1 MKTKSSPTQLRF
13 SFVIP
18 AMNEATMI
26 VGALDSIR
34 QLKQSGDISV
44 AEVIVVDSGSVD
56 ATADIARAAGCRVV
70 SAKPRNV
77 SASRNLGA
85 AAAEGNV
92 LAFVD
97 ADCELPE
104 NWLIRCGRELQTS
117 GVVAS
122 SMQMAAPSLDAS
134 WVERTWYEL
143 AHRST
148 SSLETE
154 DAPWLATFNL
164 AVDADQFREAG
175 GFDETLITCED
186 VDLGYRLSERGRL
199 RFIRQDGVVHHGE
212 SKTLAV
218 FFRRESWRARGGWQ
232 LLFHHRSSLREVIS
246 CCIPFVVCLSLVGG
260 AAVSWWWSPVAMV
273 AGMLPLLLIVLR
285 QRPSVWMIPQAVVL
299 QSVYF
304 AARCY
309 GMLRPAGRVERVQD
323 ETRPVREASV
333 QSQASNV
340 IMSLTEQ
347 DSNAD

>member
-1 MKTKSSPTQLRF
+1 METTSSHSQLRV

-34 QLKQSGDISV
+34 QLKQADDVKV

-56 ATADIARAAGCRVV
+56 ATAEIARAAGCRVI
-70 SAKPRNV
+70 AAEPGNV
-77 SASRNLGA
+77 STSRNLGA
-85 AAAEGNV
+85 AAASGNV

-104 NWLIRCGRELQTS
+104 DWLIQCGSELQQPD
-117 GVVAS
+117 VVAS
-122 SMQMAAPSLDAS
+122 SMQMAAPASDAR

-143 AHRST
+143 THRNSAST
-148 SSLETE
+148 GVE

-164 AVDADQFREAG
+164 AVHADRFQEAK

-186 VDLGYRLSERGRL
+186 VDLGYRLNELGRL
-199 RFIRQDGVVHHGE
+199 RFVREGGVVHHGE

-218 FFRRESWRARGGWQ
+218 FFRRESWRARGGWR

-246 CCIPFVVCLSLVGG
+246 CCIPFVVCLSLICGL
-260 AAVSWWWSPVAMV
+260 AVSWWQPIAVV
-273 AGMLPLLLIVLR
+273 IGLLPLLLMVVR
-285 QRPSVWMIPQAVVL
+285 QRPPASMFPQAIIL
-299 QSVYF
+299 QAVYF
-304 AARCY
+304 VARCR
-309 GMLRPAGRVERVQD
+309 GMLHPAGRVERMPAVRKPAR
-323 ETRPVREASV
+323 ETVV

-340 IMSLTEQ
+340 IMSFTEQ
-347 DSNAD
+347 DSNVD

>member
-1 MKTKSSPTQLRF
+1 MKTTNREAKLRF

-26 VGALDSIR
+26 VGVLDSIR
-34 QLKQSGDISV
+34 QLKQSEGMTV
-44 AEVIVVDSGSVD
+44 AEVVVVDSGSTD
-56 ATADIARAAGCRVV
+56 ATAEIARAAGCNVID
-70 SAKPRNV
+70 AEPGNV

-85 AAAEGNV
+85 AVATGNV

-97 ADCELPE
+97 ADCELPR
-104 NWLIRCGRELQTS
+104 NWLTECGRELQAS

-122 SMQMAAPSLDAS
+122 SMQMAAPALDAS

-148 SSLETE
+148 SSAESM

-164 AVDADQFREAG
+164 AVHADRFREAG

-186 VDLGYRLSERGRL
+186 VDLGYRLSELGRL
-199 RFIRQDGVVHHGE
+199 RFIRQDGVMHHGE

-218 FFRRESWRARGGWQ
+218 FFRRESWRARGGWR

-246 CCIPFVVCLSLVGG
+246 CCVPFVVCLALIGG
-260 AAVSWWWSPVAMV
+260 LIVSWWQPSAAVI
-273 AGMLPLLLIVLR
+273 GLLPLLLMVLR
-285 QRPSVWMIPQAVVL
+285 QRPSVSIVPQAIVL
-299 QSVYF
+299 QAVYF
-304 AARCY
+304 VARCR
-309 GMLRPAGRVERVQD
+309 GMLRPAGRVERVSIVRKPATD
-323 ETRPVREASV
+323 PVVHSHA
-333 QSQASNV
+333 NKV